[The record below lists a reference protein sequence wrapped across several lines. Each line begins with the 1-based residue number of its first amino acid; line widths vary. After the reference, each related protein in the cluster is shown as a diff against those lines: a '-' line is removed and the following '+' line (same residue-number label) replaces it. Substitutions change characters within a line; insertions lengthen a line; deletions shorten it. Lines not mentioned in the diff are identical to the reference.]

1 MLPRATYGPR
11 ACSWTI
17 LIYLMQDQ
25 IHLYLYS
32 CIACE
37 SQSFKRVF
45 YLKQIFVITGAPL
58 ERRARGN
65 CPRCPPLIRPWLQA
79 ESKCKRAFSNLTGD
93 NHCNETGIVSSS
105 LPVPRSTADEN
116 SNHNHLIIEE
126 DSLTVQLT
134 FSDGNCSSSIYLL
147 GFSQVFASKLHAYM
161 FVDHTVFYDIWS
173 LKISKTKE
181 M

>member
-1 MLPRATYGPR
+1 MHFIQRKQFSETNVHLHAFQQISDLKTFPECVSRPLKTLWLVTCCPRD
-11 ACSWTI
+11 CSWTI

-65 CPRCPPLIRPWLQA
+65 CPPPQSGPVHVGVLRNA
-79 ESKCKRAFSNLTGD
+79 
-93 NHCNETGIVSSS
+93 IVSRY
-105 LPVPRSTADEN
+105 VTFYKSTN
-116 SNHNHLIIEE
+116 
-126 DSLTVQLT
+126 
-134 FSDGNCSSSIYLL
+134 F
-147 GFSQVFASKLHAYM
+147 
-161 FVDHTVFYDIWS
+161 
-173 LKISKTKE
+173 
-181 M
+181 